1 MNATPMDLY
10 PDSGAEIAAGMAP
23 PDTTAMVGDRLYT
36 DMQMAYNA
44 GTVSVLLLSGE
55 TKRAD
60 LDTVERRPDFVF
72 ESARDL
78 YEALRSG

>member
-1 MNATPMDLY
+1 MIRMGMQKIGAT
-10 PDSGAEIAAGMAP
+10 